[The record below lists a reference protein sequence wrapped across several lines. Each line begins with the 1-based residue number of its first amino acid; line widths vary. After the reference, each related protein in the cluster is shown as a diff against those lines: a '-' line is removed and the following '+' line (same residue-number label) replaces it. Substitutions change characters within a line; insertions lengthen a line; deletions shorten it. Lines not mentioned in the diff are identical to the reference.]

1 MPPHTRL
8 IISILAVVSIVSV
21 VAVLVAMGIHASNAR
36 ELNQNEQIEK
46 LKEALETQQTRL
58 HRMQKELQFLVSRQ
72 QANDARDESLRRRQI
87 RPASASDQGQSSIQ
101 QQNQPQVAVLEE
113 EVIDVDRLPVAPANK
128 NRTLGDTETGSRKP
142 TIYDSYDIFVTADV
156 FA

>member
-87 RPASASDQGQSSIQ
+87 RPAPAS
-101 QQNQPQVAVLEE
+101 E
-113 EVIDVDRLPVAPANK
+113 PAASCCSGGRS
-128 NRTLGDTETGSRKP
+128 NRC
-142 TIYDSYDIFVTADV
+142 
-156 FA
+156 